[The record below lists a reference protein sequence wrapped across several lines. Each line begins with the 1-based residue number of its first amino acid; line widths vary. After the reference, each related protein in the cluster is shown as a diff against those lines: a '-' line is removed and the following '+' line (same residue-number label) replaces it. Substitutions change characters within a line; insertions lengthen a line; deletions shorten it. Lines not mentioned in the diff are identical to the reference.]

1 MVSKS
6 TALIYLLLV
15 LLAQPLAAQQTA
27 PPFSGVEVKS
37 GETISLA
44 DYLGKV
50 VFLDFWAS
58 WCVPCLSS
66 LPAYEEMRKEIG
78 TAEFELIAVN
88 VDEFSED
95 GLAFL
100 GEHPVSYP
108 VLLDPDGEI
117 GIPYQIRT
125 LPHSFLIDRDG
136 RIVASY
142 RSFKKGDEARIK
154 KEVEHLIAI
163 GDQST
168 KRSD

>member
-6 TALIYLLLV
+6 TALICLLLV

-27 PPFSGVEVKS
+27 PVFSGAEVSS
-37 GETISLA
+37 GETINLT

-58 WCVPCLSS
+58 WCVPCLAS
-66 LPAYEEMRKEIG
+66 LPAYEKMRKEIG
-78 TAEFELIAVN
+78 TTEFELIAVN

-100 GEHPVSYP
+100 AEHPVSYP

-136 RIVASY
+136 EIVASY
-142 RSFKKGDEARIK
+142 RSFKKGDEERIK
-154 KEVEHLIAI
+154 KEIEKLIA
-163 GDQST
+163 DRDLPAKLSE
-168 KRSD
+168 